1 MTRTLARQW
10 RAEGIRLF
18 CLAPGTVLTEGVAG
32 EMPAEALARV
42 VARTPLGRD
51 TTTAEVAEWVAAL
64 GSGIAD
70 AVSGASIEIDGG
82 SGLVAAAAREE

>member
-1 MTRTLARQW
+1 MAFEYSWT
-10 RAEGIRLF
+10 
-18 CLAPGTVLTEGVAG
+18 CSAG
-32 EMPAEALARV
+32 FSVSKLWNISRKAAISASLARV

-82 SGLVAAAAREE
+82 SGLVAAAALEE